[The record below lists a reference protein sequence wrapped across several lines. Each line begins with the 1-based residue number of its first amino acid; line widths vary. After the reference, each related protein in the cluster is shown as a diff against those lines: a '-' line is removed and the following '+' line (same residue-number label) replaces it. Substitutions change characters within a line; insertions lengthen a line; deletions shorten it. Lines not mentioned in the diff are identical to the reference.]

1 MVVVVWGLPIALLLL
16 LFSQR
21 WKCRIIRF
29 GRRRRRIVPRDTSL
43 EAAVSAFGLPP
54 IFFSFRFWI

>member
-29 GRRRRRIVPRDTSL
+29 GRRRRIDRRLRFRVAAIFLKAHSL
-43 EAAVSAFGLPP
+43 RMMAVQTKCE
-54 IFFSFRFWI
+54 